1 MKTIKLIIFLTI
13 FAWCTGFFYF
23 LSYTKNIDNTNRNIT
38 QAIVIFGGNQQ
49 RLYVGT
55 QLLKL
60 GYAPIVH
67 ITGYRPES
75 EYENFIKINNL
86 RQEQF
91 VFNKDPS
98 SNGLSPLED
107 ALNFMKKFQFNSARV
122 VINATQLPRARID
135 FKTKVP
141 NEIELIPHIVSRK
154 REKDFK
160 VFIEYLKFSITLL
173 ASFIGM
179 GNELNL
185 SYT

>member
-23 LSYTKNIDNTNRNIT
+23 LSYTKNINNTNRSIT
-38 QAIVIFGGNQQ
+38 QAIIIYSGSQE

-60 GYAPIVH
+60 GYAPIAH
-67 ITGYRPES
+67 ITGYKPES
-75 EYENFIKINNL
+75 EYEEFLKVNKFT
-86 RQEQF
+86 QEQF
-91 VFNKDPS
+91 IFNKDPA
-98 SNGLSPLED
+98 SNNLSPLED
-107 ALNFMKKFQFNSARV
+107 TLSFMKKFQFNTARV

-135 FKTKVP
+135 FKSKVP
-141 NEIELIPHIVSRK
+141 NEIELIPHVVSRK
-154 REKDFK
+154 GEKDFK

-173 ASFIGM
+173 ASFLGM

-185 SYT
+185 SYP